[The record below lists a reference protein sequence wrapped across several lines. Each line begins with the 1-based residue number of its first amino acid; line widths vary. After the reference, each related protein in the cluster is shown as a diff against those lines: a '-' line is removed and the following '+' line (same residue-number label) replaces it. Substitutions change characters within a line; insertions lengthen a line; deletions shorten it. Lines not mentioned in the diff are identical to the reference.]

1 MGIFERIKTQIFGKD
16 GGPFGDNYLGKKK
29 EAPAPAPAPA
39 PTQQHA
45 PAPAPAVRTA
55 PAPTAPAAPAAPQ
68 PVDPMVAIERIAQQK
83 GNPPLN
89 WRTSIV
95 DLMKL
100 LDLDSSLDNRKEL
113 ATELGYTGAKD
124 GSAEMNIWLHRAV
137 LQELGK
143 AGGQV
148 PGNLKD

>member
-16 GGPFGDNYLGKKK
+16 GGPFGDNYFGQKKD
-29 EAPAPAPAPA
+29 APAPQPAPAPAPA
-39 PTQQHA
+39 PVQHA
-45 PAPAPAVRTA
+45 PAPAT
-55 PAPTAPAAPAAPQ
+55 PAAPVAPQ
-68 PVDPMVAIERIAQQK
+68 PVDPMTAIERIAAQK

-124 GSAEMNIWLHRAV
+124 GSAEMNIWLHRQV

-148 PGNLKD
+148 PGKLKD